1 LSPSIAEPIPNS
13 PLSNP
18 TSILESPDDLTPTA
32 NVFQPPVSHSPL
44 GDDISLAAVTP
55 STSASAPEH
64 ISRCSSSS
72 LPSTSPVSSAAS
84 ALLVPPESE
93 SHHRSHSLPSH
104 SNDVYVVEKIARG
117 KVDLIPDPAS
127 IFPVSA
133 SSKSTATTTVSAPDL
148 PRRGYSLDL
157 TSPNT
162 NTNGSGTKS
171 SNGGSKIRR
180 SISEFLH
187 FGASSRIRRQSI
199 PLPFKSRRG
208 TTSSGTPAG
217 VMRQN
222 LQEVSRAEGELENGW
237 EDVREDLM

>member
-1 LSPSIAEPIPNS
+1 LSPVIAEPIPNS
-13 PLSNP
+13 PLSNT
-18 TSILESPDDLTPTA
+18 TSIPESQVPLTPTA
-32 NVFQPPVSHSPL
+32 NVSQPSVSHSPL

-55 STSASAPEH
+55 STSTPAPERM
-64 ISRCSSSS
+64 SRRSFSS

-84 ALLVPPESE
+84 TLLIHSESE
-93 SHHRSHSLPSH
+93 SHHQPHSPH
-104 SNDVYVVEKIARG
+104 SDDAYVVGKITRG

-157 TSPNT
+157 TSPIT
-162 NTNGSGTKS
+162 SINGSGTKTL
-171 SNGGSKIRR
+171 NGGSKVRR

-199 PLPFKSRRG
+199 PLPFKSRSG
-208 TTSSGTPAG
+208 ATSLGTPAG

-222 LQEVSRAEGELENGW
+222 LPEVSRVEGELENGW
-237 EDVREDLM
+237 EDVREDLT